1 MSYSIGLIPAEVFST
16 PWLNAALGVL
26 RVFIEAGGVVYSSA
40 FLLAAARYL
49 LVHRRPEPPTPTWH
63 GPGARVAVIYLCCG
77 DLEIDALRSLSSLRR
92 GPARELLHVLHDDS
106 RDPAARARVDEAV
119 QAVERETGVRWR
131 VLRRERKEG
140 GKAGALNAVLE
151 MTAGEHDV
159 FLLCDNDS
167 YADDPD
173 LLARALPHFVD
184 ERVAVVQ
191 CRNMTRVMP
200 GEVGFTAYLA
210 GAIEIFD
217 VFMTGLY
224 RLLWTPFVGHNAF
237 LRTRDVVEAGGATPG
252 FFADDIDLTVR
263 LNLRGKRVLY
273 RRDLRMSEGH
283 PPNYRAFCLR
293 AQKWASGCGQ
303 VIRAHLW
310 RVLRS
315 RAYSTREKAGFLL
328 FCGFYATQGAM
339 LVYMLLVFVVIPLA
353 SREVWEAH
361 LRALLIATLV
371 PASIFAAVAAY
382 LRTEGRHLP
391 FWRTLMACA
400 GTYGSTDFWTLR
412 GLLRGLTGRAGRW
425 IPTNTVAGRQSAAT
439 AWAHFA
445 LGVLCL
451 AVPAWKQPMLLLCP
465 MTWIF
470 AAKYL
475 FVPAVEQYYRP
486 IIRPV
491 AGVRAGPMPATAW
504 ITILAAALAMLAA
517 GARPTHAQTRVEVRD
532 GRLWIDGRTPVIKG
546 VHYSPWR
553 PGTGPGRSDYPSDE
567 LVRQDLDL
575 IAGLHANTI
584 LVYDPP
590 PHVLDLAQARRLW
603 VIHVFHV
610 PWWRVAEGE
619 AEALGEEFAARAASL
634 RDRPALIAWMLGN
647 EAPAWVL
654 DRMGADGLR
663 GALSTMRSALRR
675 VDPSRPV
682 CYGNW
687 PLTAEDDLDRDM
699 DLVTYN
705 VYPFYPVEVAAM
717 GYEAFLRR
725 RIMPRAGGRPVII
738 SEFGVNTLEV
748 SEGRQA
754 EVLVACWRG
763 LLSAGAQG
771 GVVFA
776 FADEWWKNY
785 DNPIRAPDWW
795 RRQDAPDDH
804 LTADQDPEE
813 HYGIFDAHRRPKP
826 AAHAVRDMFASET
839 SMRSDARAWVRRWG
853 AVGAIALGVGAALGM
868 YLRGVA
874 RRRARVETHMP

>member
-1 MSYSIGLIPAEVFST
+1 MHI
-16 PWLNAALGVL
+16 
-26 RVFIEAGGVVYSSA
+26 
-40 FLLAAARYL
+40 
-49 LVHRRPEPPTPTWH
+49 
-63 GPGARVAVIYLCCG
+63 
-77 DLEIDALRSLSSLRR
+77 
-92 GPARELLHVLHDDS
+92 LHDDS
-106 RDPAARARVDEAV
+106 RDAASRARVDRAV
-119 QAVERETGVRWR
+119 ESLERETGVRWR
-131 VLRRERKEG
+131 VLRREVKGG
-140 GKAGALNAVLE
+140 GKAGVLNAVLE
-151 MTAGEHDV
+151 MTSGEHDV

-173 LLARALPHFVD
+173 LVARALPHFAD

-237 LRTRDVVEAGGATPG
+237 LRTRAVVEAGGATPG

-263 LNLRGKRVLY
+263 LNLRGLRVLY

-310 RVLRS
+310 RVLSS
-315 RAYSTREKAGFLL
+315 RAYSPREKAGFLL

-339 LVYMLLVFVVIPLA
+339 LVYMLLVFVIIPLA
-353 SREVWEAH
+353 SEEMW
-361 LRALLIATLV
+361 RANIRTLLIATMI
-371 PASIFAAVAAY
+371 PASIFVAVAVY

-391 FWRTLMACA
+391 FWRTLTACA

-412 GLLRGLTGRAGRW
+412 GLLRGLSGRAGRW
-425 IPTNTVAGRQSAAT
+425 VPTNTIAGRQNAGV

-445 LGVLCL
+445 LGVVCL
-451 AVPAWKQPMLLLCP
+451 AVPAWKQPVLLLCP

-486 IIRPV
+486 IIKPLPAAARAP
-491 AGVRAGPMPATAW
+491 AGAW
-504 ITILAAALAMLAA
+504 CAAVAAALGALACTNDDA
-517 GARPTHAQTRVEVRD
+517 LAQAKVEVRE
-532 GRLWIDGRTPVIKG
+532 GRLWIDGEAPVIKG

-553 PGTGPGRSDYPSDE
+553 PGTGPGRSEYPADE
-567 LVRQDLDL
+567 LVAEDLDL
-575 IAGLHANTI
+575 IAGLNANTI

-590 PHVLDLAQARRLW
+590 ARVLDLAWARRLR
-603 VIHVFHV
+603 VIYVFHV

-619 AEALGEEFAARAASL
+619 AEALGEEAAATVARVK
-634 RDRPALIAWMLGN
+634 DRPAVIAWMLGN

-654 DRMGADGLR
+654 DGMGAQGLR
-663 GALSTMRSALRR
+663 EALSTMRRAVRR
-675 VDPSRPV
+675 ADPSRPV

-687 PLTAEDDLDRDM
+687 PLTATDDLDRDM
-699 DLVTYN
+699 DIVTYN
-705 VYPFYPVEVAAM
+705 VYPFYPTEVPAL
-717 GYEAFLRR
+717 GYGRFIRE
-725 RIMPRAGGRPVII
+725 RIMIHARGRPVII

-748 SEGRQA
+748 SEARQA
-754 EVLVACWRG
+754 EVLVECWRG
-763 LLSAGAQG
+763 LLDAGAQG

-785 DNPIRAPDWW
+785 DNPVRAPDWW

-813 HYGIFDAHRRPKP
+813 HYGVFDAYRRPKP
-826 AAHAVRDMFASET
+826 AAHAVRAVFADTEA
-839 SMRSDARAWVRRWG
+839 ARFPALAARWG
-853 AVGAIALGVGAALGM
+853 PAAAIVAGVGAAVAM
-868 YLRGVA
+868 YVRGVF
-874 RRRARVETHMP
+874 RRRRTTEVA